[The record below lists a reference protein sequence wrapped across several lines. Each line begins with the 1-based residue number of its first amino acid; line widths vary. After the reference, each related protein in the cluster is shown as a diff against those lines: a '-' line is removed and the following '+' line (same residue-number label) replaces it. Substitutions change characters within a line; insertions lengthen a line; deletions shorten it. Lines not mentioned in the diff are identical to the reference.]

1 MVEYHINDAKT
12 LALNYLARYSCSSAK
27 LKQYLLKKLEFN
39 KSTKEPEEKRLIL
52 ENVENVVAYMI
63 KLGYIN
69 DEIYAKSQFN
79 SLLNKG
85 KSIIQMS
92 NKFMEKGLS
101 KAHLNNNIKDYDS
114 HELQMFLAIKFIKKK
129 SLGCYY
135 KKIDEQDME
144 KSMAIMY
151 RNGFNFDVIKNV
163 LSLEIQEADEILSKK
178 LENV

>member
-1 MVEYHINDAKT
+1 
-12 LALNYLARYSCSSAK
+12 
-27 LKQYLLKKLEFN
+27 
-39 KSTKEPEEKRLIL
+39 
-52 ENVENVVAYMI
+52 MI